1 MWLRDYSPVGGE
13 DHSTLSPL
21 RDDPHDDVPHESPR
35 HRVHP
40 GRGLLYIVG
49 MRVGGNYKSQA
60 RVFDAADMFK
70 FLRPT
75 NGRPHCYFVLKN
87 NSECALGNQV
97 VGPHGNNTRF

>member
-60 RVFDAADMFK
+60 RVFDAADM
-70 FLRPT
+70 
-75 NGRPHCYFVLKN
+75 LKN
-87 NSECALGNQV
+87 FTAHKWQAALLRR
-97 VGPHGNNTRF
+97 TATSY